1 MTKLHLLAA
10 TALLSLAACKGATGN
25 NAASATN
32 AAGNVA
38 TANAA
43 APAANNAHADDHGHN
58 QDSPRV
64 LLTANGVLANGSD
77 ASEVRFASPQAQTI
91 AAVAPVLGQP
101 RAINE
106 IADCGGSGPA
116 KAADYGALVLF
127 FQGETF
133 IGWEQRSASENPYIG
148 TPGGVASGSARS
160 DLAAALGGNPS
171 IEQTS
176 LGTEFDWQGIYGL
189 LASDRPD
196 ARVERIWGGSNCA
209 MR

>member
-10 TALLSLAACKGATGN
+10 TALLALAACKGATTN
-25 NAASATN
+25 NAATANN
-32 AAGNVA
+32 AAGNA
-38 TANAA
+38 AANAA
-43 APAANNAHADDHGHN
+43 APAANNAQAADHGHN
-58 QDSPRV
+58 QDGPRV
-64 LLTANGVLANGSD
+64 LLTANGVLADGSD
-77 ASEVRFASPQAQTI
+77 ASEVRFTSPQARTI

-106 IADCGGSGPA
+106 IEDCGGSGPA
-116 KAADYGALVLF
+116 RAADYGALVLF

-133 IGWEQRSASENPYIG
+133 IGWEQRSASDNPYIG
-148 TPGGVASGSARS
+148 TPGGVHTGSPRA

-189 LASDRPD
+189 LNSDRPD

>member
-1 MTKLHLLAA
+1 MTRLHLLAA
-10 TALLSLAACKGATGN
+10 TALLTLAACKGATTN
-25 NAASATN
+25 NAATANN
-32 AAGNVA
+32 AAGNA
-38 TANAA
+38 ANAA
-43 APAANNAHADDHGHN
+43 APAATNAQAASHGHN

-64 LLTANGVLANGSD
+64 LLTANGVLADGSD
-77 ASEVRFASPQAQTI
+77 ASEVRFAAPQAQTL

-106 IADCGGSGPA
+106 IEDCGGSGPA

-133 IGWEQRSASENPYIG
+133 IGWEQRSASENPYVG
-148 TPGGVASGSARS
+148 TPGGVNTGSARA

-189 LASDRPD
+189 LNSDRPD